1 MKIINFENLDP
12 NVWGPH
18 YWFVLHTITICYPLK
33 PNETVKKR
41 YYNFIHLLPMLIP
54 NEEMGK
60 NLSRLLDTYPVLP
73 YLDSRES
80 FIKWMHFIHNKI
92 NKDLDKP
99 QMLYSDAIINY
110 YKNYEPK
117 PKVKKEEFKWREKI
131 IFLSLLVVL
140 FIIIIIL
147 ATRE

>member
-1 MKIINFENLDP
+1 MALDSK
-12 NVWGPH
+12 VWGPY
-18 YWFVLHTITICYPLK
+18 YWFVLHTIALSYPLK
-33 PNETVKKR
+33 PNEVTKR
-41 YYNFIHLLPMLIP
+41 KYYEFIQNLPIFLPNPDIGDNFSKLL
-54 NEEMGK
+54 N
-60 NLSRLLDTYPVLP
+60 NYPVTP
-73 YLDSRES
+73 YLDSRSS

-140 FIIIIIL
+140 IIIIVIL